1 MSALTREEK
10 ETCEKL
16 DVLIGVHEKFQSF
29 LLTRMHLPGFNWAE
43 SELLFKLQELVD
55 RIVASQTSAEN
66 VII

>member
-1 MSALTREEK
+1 LTREEK